1 MPPSEAANLRAD
13 NGNAPATLD
22 TSRGR
27 HGRYVPCSTDLTA
40 ALFTLAEARAILD
53 NPMLDKRYQSTP
65 LGVEVARFL
74 AWFEHEAGASPESL
88 RDYEP
93 PLAHLATDNPTLGV
107 LDFTP
112 PGGIEVLRA
121 CMARHWSVTPKG
133 TPTTP
138 RTKKKIRSIWVSFF
152 DWAIEECGLPGNPAR
167 AMRTPKVRD
176 VDRKTFTESFVRKVL
191 AAQDYVGDW
200 VLAYLILRYGLRR
213 SGIQNVQ
220 LKHFDFEARELTV
233 HTKNGRVYPIPIVEP
248 KFWRRLGELQLEAQL
263 DENDFL
269 VYRQDTRKR
278 KVPLEEADE
287 VLLVAGEPVGYANVT
302 TRSHGPG
309 RPSGQTVH
317 RWWYRC
323 LQAAAMV
330 DPGVTAGA
338 NMHRG
343 RHTAGRAVQRATGD
357 LKKTQKLL
365 GHIDIRTTSIYADLD
380 TVDLAA
386 ALRAM
391 TRDDEEN

>member
-1 MPPSEAANLRAD
+1 VSTILAD
-13 NGNAPATLD
+13 NTNDPRDAVQRPGARHRRSQLPCGN
-22 TSRGR
+22 
-27 HGRYVPCSTDLTA
+27 DLTQ

-53 NPMLDKRYQSTP
+53 NPVLDKRYQQTP
-65 LGVEVARFL
+65 LGADVARFMH
-74 AWFEHEAGASPESL
+74 WFEHEAFASKDSV

-93 PLAHLATDNPTLGV
+93 PLAHLATDNPTLGI

-112 PGGIEVLRA
+112 PAGVALLRA
-121 CMARHWSVTPKG
+121 CMARHWSTTPKG

-152 DWAIEECGLPGNPAR
+152 DWAIEECELPGNPAR
-167 AMRTPKVRD
+167 ALKMPKVRD
-176 VDRKTFTESFVRKVL
+176 VDRKTFTESFVKKVL

-213 SGIQNVQ
+213 SGIQNIQ
-220 LKHFDFEARELTV
+220 LKHFDFEMRELTV

-248 KFWRRLGELQLEAQL
+248 VFWRRLGELQLEAQL
-263 DENDFL
+263 DQEDYL
-269 VYRQDTRKR
+269 LYRRDTRR
-278 KVPLEEADE
+278 RRVPIDQADE
-287 VLLVAGEPVGYANVT
+287 MLMIQGEPVGYGEVT
-302 TRSHGPG
+302 TRTHSPK
-309 RPSGQTVH
+309 RSSGQTVH

-323 LQAAAMV
+323 LQGAALV

-343 RHTAGRAVQRATGD
+343 RHTTGRAVQRHSGD
-357 LKKTQKLL
+357 LKITQQIL
-365 GHIDIRTTSIYADLD
+365 GHIDMRTTSIYADLD
-380 TVDLAA
+380 TADLAA

-391 TRDDEEN
+391 ERDD